1 MYRQQSMQE
10 VRWAMNKESKKV
22 FWRWYFLGGAGWNYE
37 KMQGLGYYFSM
48 LPMIKKQKDEESR
61 KTMAK
66 TELQFFNTNNT
77 MAPIIMGVDCALQDE
92 KGAEAVDT
100 IAALKT
106 GMMGPLA
113 GIGDTLFHV
122 IPSTI
127 IGSIASY
134 IALEG
139 SPMALVLWLCFGLF
153 RLFCMKNFYNM
164 GYREGAKI
172 VSEIGNRLKKI
183 TKAANILG
191 ITVIGALIPSVVNA
205 RFAYEFTRGEVSIS
219 IQELADKIM
228 PALAPTLVVF
238 LAYWMLGRKKMN
250 STRVTLLLVVIGIAA
265 YNLKIFA

>member
-1 MYRQQSMQE
+1 MS
-10 VRWAMNKESKKV
+10 KEKVMLTKEGNQV
-22 FWRWYFLGGAGWNYE
+22 FWRWYFLGGCGWNYE

-48 LPMIKKQKDEESR
+48 LPMIKRQTDPHVKKQL
-61 KTMAK
+61 AK

-77 MAPIIMGVDCALQDE
+77 MAPIIMGVDCALQDST
-92 KGAEAVDT
+92 GAQATDT

-134 IALEG
+134 MALEG
-139 SPMALVLWLCFGLF
+139 SPLALILWVLFGLF
-153 RLFCMKNFYNM
+153 RAFCMRSFFGM
-164 GYREGAKI
+164 GYKEGAKI

-183 TKAANILG
+183 TQAANILG

-205 RFAYEFTRGEVSIS
+205 RFAYEFTMGEVSIS
-219 IQELADKIM
+219 VQQLADQIM
-228 PALAPTLVVF
+228 PSLAPTLVVF
-238 LAYWMLGRKKMN
+238 FAYWMLGRKKMN
-250 STRVTLLLVVIGIAA
+250 STRVTLLLVAVGILA

>member
-1 MYRQQSMQE
+1 
-10 VRWAMNKESKKV
+10 MNKIQNGLSKESKSV

-37 KMQGLGYYFSM
+37 KMQGLGYFYSM
-48 LPMIKKQKDEESR
+48 LPMIKKQKDEEDR
-61 KTMAK
+61 KNLAK

-92 KGAEAVDT
+92 TGADASDT

-134 IALEG
+134 MALEG
-139 SPMALVLWLCFGLF
+139 SPLALVLWIFFGLL
-153 RLFCMKNFYNM
+153 RLFCMKNFYAM
-164 GYREGAKI
+164 GYRED
-172 VSEIGNRLKKI
+172 
-183 TKAANILG
+183 
-191 ITVIGALIPSVVNA
+191 A
-205 RFAYEFTRGEVSIS
+205 RFAYEFSWGEVSIS

-228 PALAPTLVVF
+228 PSLAPTLVVF
-238 LAYWMLGRKKMN
+238 FAYWMLGRKKMN
-250 STRVTLLLVVIGIAA
+250 STRVTLLLVLVGILA
-265 YNLKIFA
+265 YNLKVFA

>member
-1 MYRQQSMQE
+1 MS
-10 VRWAMNKESKKV
+10 KEKKTIITKEGNRV
-22 FWRWYFLGGAGWNYE
+22 FWRWYFLGGCGWNYE
-37 KMQGLGYYFSM
+37 KMQGLGYYYSM
-48 LPMIKKQKDEESR
+48 LPMIKKQKSEED
-61 KTMAK
+61 KQKLAK

-77 MAPIIMGVDCALQDE
+77 MAPIIMGVDCALQDQT
-92 KGAEAVDT
+92 GADATDT

-106 GMMGPLA
+106 GMMGPSA

-134 IALEG
+134 MALEG
-139 SPMALVLWLCFGLF
+139 SPLALILWLLFGLL
-153 RLFCMKNFYNM
+153 RAFCMRNFFAL

-183 TKAANILG
+183 TQAANILG

-205 RFAYEFTRGEVSIS
+205 KFAYEFSWGEVSIS
-219 IQELADKIM
+219 VQELADQIM
-228 PALAPTLVVF
+228 PSLAPTLVVF
-238 LAYWMLGRKKMN
+238 FAYWMLGRKKMN
-250 STRVTLLLVVIGIAA
+250 STRVTLLLVVVGILA

>member
-1 MYRQQSMQE
+1 MSKVEMT
-10 VRWAMNKESKKV
+10 KDCKKV
-22 FWRWYFLGGAGWNYE
+22 FWRWYFLGGCGWNYE

-48 LPMIKKQKDEESR
+48 LPMIKKQQNEED
-61 KTMAK
+61 KQTLAK
-66 TELQFFNTNNT
+66 TEVQFFNTNNT

-92 KGAEAVDT
+92 KGAEAADT

-134 IALEG
+134 MALEG
-139 SPMALVLWLCFGLF
+139 SPMALILWICFGFL
-153 RLFCMKNFYNM
+153 RLFCMKNFFAL

-205 RFAYEFTRGEVSIS
+205 KFAYEFTRGEVSIS
-219 IQELADKIM
+219 VQELADRIM

-238 LAYWMLGRKKMN
+238 FAYWLLGRKNMN
-250 STRVTLLLVVIGIAA
+250 STRVTLLLVVIGILA
-265 YNLKIFA
+265 YNFRILA

>member
-1 MYRQQSMQE
+1 MELR
-10 VRWAMNKESKKV
+10 
-22 FWRWYFLGGAGWNYE
+22 
-37 KMQGLGYYFSM
+37 
-48 LPMIKKQKDEESR
+48 EEEDR
-61 KTMAK
+61 KNLAK

-92 KGAEAVDT
+92 TGADASDT

-134 IALEG
+134 MALEG
-139 SPMALVLWLCFGLF
+139 SPLALVLWIFFGLL
-153 RLFCMKNFYNM
+153 RLFCMKNFYAM

-205 RFAYEFTRGEVSIS
+205 RFAYEFSWGEVSIS

-228 PALAPTLVVF
+228 PSLAPTLVVF
-238 LAYWMLGRKKMN
+238 FAYWMLGRKKMN
-250 STRVTLLLVVIGIAA
+250 STRVTLLLVLVGILA
-265 YNLKIFA
+265 YNLKVFA

>member
-1 MYRQQSMQE
+1 MSN
-10 VRWAMNKESKKV
+10 AKNGLTKEGRSV

-48 LPMIKKQKDEESR
+48 LPMIKQQKDEEAR
-61 KTMAK
+61 KTLAK

-77 MAPIIMGVDCALQDE
+77 MAPIIMGVDCALQDQT
-92 KGAEAVDT
+92 GAEAADT

-134 IALEG
+134 MALEG
-139 SPMALVLWLCFGLF
+139 SPLALVLWIFFGLL
-153 RLFCMKNFYNM
+153 RMFCMKNFFSL

-172 VSEIGNRLKKI
+172 VSEIGNRLKKM
-183 TKAANILG
+183 
-191 ITVIGALIPSVVNA
+191 IGALIPSVVNA
-205 RFAYEFTRGEVSIS
+205 RFAYEFSWGEVSIS
-219 IQELADKIM
+219 VQELADKIM
-228 PALAPTLVVF
+228 PSLAPTLVVF
-238 LAYWMLGRKKMN
+238 FAYWMLGRKKMN
-250 STRVTLLLVVIGIAA
+250 STRVTLLLVVVGILA
-265 YNLKIFA
+265 YNLKVFA

>member
-1 MYRQQSMQE
+1 MS
-10 VRWAMNKESKKV
+10 KEKVVLTKEGNQV
-22 FWRWYFLGGAGWNYE
+22 FWRWYFLGGCGWNYE

-48 LPMIKKQKDEESR
+48 LPMIKKQSDPQVKEQL
-61 KTMAK
+61 AK

-77 MAPIIMGVDCALQDE
+77 MAPIIMGVDCALQDST
-92 KGAEAVDT
+92 GAEAIDT

-134 IALEG
+134 MALEG
-139 SPMALVLWLCFGLF
+139 SPLALVLWLFFGLF
-153 RLFCMKNFYNM
+153 RAFCMRSFFGM
-164 GYREGAKI
+164 GYKEGAKI

-183 TKAANILG
+183 TQAANILG

-205 RFAYEFTRGEVSIS
+205 KFAYEFSMGEVSIS
-219 IQELADKIM
+219 VQQLADQIM
-228 PALAPTLVVF
+228 PSLAPTLLVF
-238 LAYWMLGRKKMN
+238 FAYWMLGRKKMN
-250 STRVTLLLVVIGIAA
+250 STRVTLLLVVVGILA

>member
-1 MYRQQSMQE
+1 MSKGKSGLS
-10 VRWAMNKESKKV
+10 KECNHV

-48 LPMIKKQKDEESR
+48 LPMIKKQGSDED
-61 KTMAK
+61 KKKLAK

-92 KGAEAVDT
+92 TGADAVDT

-134 IALEG
+134 MALEG
-139 SPMALVLWLCFGLF
+139 SPIALILWIFFGLL
-153 RLFCMKNFYNM
+153 RLFCMRNFFSL

-172 VSEIGNRLKKI
+172 VGEIGNRLKKI

-205 RFAYEFTRGEVSIS
+205 KFAYQYNWGEVSITV
-219 IQELADKIM
+219 QELADKIM
-228 PALAPTLVVF
+228 PSLAPTLVVF
-238 LAYWMLGRKKMN
+238 FAYWMLGRKKMN
-250 STRVTLLLVVIGIAA
+250 STRVTLLLVVVGILA
-265 YNLKIFA
+265 YNLKVFA

>member
-1 MYRQQSMQE
+1 MS
-10 VRWAMNKESKKV
+10 KEKKTIITKEGNRV
-22 FWRWYFLGGAGWNYE
+22 FWRWYFLGGCGWNYE
-37 KMQGLGYYFSM
+37 KMQGLGYYYSM
-48 LPMIKKQKDEESR
+48 LPMIKKQKSEED
-61 KTMAK
+61 KQKLAK

-77 MAPIIMGVDCALQDE
+77 MAPIIMGVDCALQE
-92 KGAEAVDT
+92 QTGADATDT

-134 IALEG
+134 MALEG
-139 SPMALVLWLCFGLF
+139 SPLALILWLLFGLL
-153 RLFCMKNFYNM
+153 RAFCMRNFFAL

-183 TKAANILG
+183 TQAANILG

-205 RFAYEFTRGEVSIS
+205 KFAYEFSWGEVSIS
-219 IQELADKIM
+219 VQELADQIM
-228 PALAPTLVVF
+228 PSLAPTLVVF
-238 LAYWMLGRKKMN
+238 FAYWMLGRKKMN
-250 STRVTLLLVVIGIAA
+250 STRVTLLLVVVGILA

>member
-1 MYRQQSMQE
+1 MNKMQ
-10 VRWAMNKESKKV
+10 NGLSKESKSV

-37 KMQGLGYYFSM
+37 KMQGLGYFYSM
-48 LPMIKKQKDEESR
+48 LPMIKKQKDEEDR
-61 KTMAK
+61 KNLAK

-92 KGAEAVDT
+92 TGADASDT

-134 IALEG
+134 MALEG
-139 SPMALVLWLCFGLF
+139 SPPGVGALDILWPSAPVLHEE
-153 RLFCMKNFYNM
+153 FYAM

-205 RFAYEFTRGEVSIS
+205 RFAYEFSWGEVSIS

-228 PALAPTLVVF
+228 PSLAPTLVVF
-238 LAYWMLGRKKMN
+238 FAYWMLGRKKMN
-250 STRVTLLLVVIGIAA
+250 STRVTLLLVLVGILA
-265 YNLKIFA
+265 YNLKVFA

>member
-1 MYRQQSMQE
+1 MSN
-10 VRWAMNKESKKV
+10 AKNGLTKEGRSV

-48 LPMIKKQKDEESR
+48 LPMIKKQKDEEAR
-61 KTMAK
+61 KTLAK

-77 MAPIIMGVDCALQDE
+77 MAPIIMGVDCALQDQT
-92 KGAEAVDT
+92 GAEAADT

-113 GIGDTLFHV
+113 GIGDT
-122 IPSTI
+122 
-127 IGSIASY
+127 Y
-134 IALEG
+134 MALEG
-139 SPMALVLWLCFGLF
+139 SPLALVLWIFFGLL
-153 RLFCMKNFYNM
+153 RMFCMKNFFSL

-205 RFAYEFTRGEVSIS
+205 RFAYEFSWGEVSIS
-219 IQELADKIM
+219 VQELADKIM
-228 PALAPTLVVF
+228 PSLAPTLVVF
-238 LAYWMLGRKKMN
+238 FAYWMLGRKKMN
-250 STRVTLLLVVIGIAA
+250 STRVTLLLVVVGILA
-265 YNLKIFA
+265 YNLKVFA